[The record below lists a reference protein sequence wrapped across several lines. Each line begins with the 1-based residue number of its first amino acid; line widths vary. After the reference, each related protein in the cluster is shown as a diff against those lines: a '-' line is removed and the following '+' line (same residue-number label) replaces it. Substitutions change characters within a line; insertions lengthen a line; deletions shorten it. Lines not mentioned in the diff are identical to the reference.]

1 MSEEITQ
8 PVNEEPVVEAAAE
21 VTPEAEPEVVLP
33 SDIPD
38 FEMPEKFKDKS
49 AEDIAKAYLELEKM
63 KAEKEVPDVASEE
76 APEGE
81 APPVTRDM
89 LDEYVEKARLN
100 GGELSEEHYA
110 ELAAKGYSKDVV
122 DVYAKGVQAEQ
133 AAEARQILETAGT
146 NEAEFLKAGEWAR
159 DNLPEAE
166 ITRINNVLSK
176 AQGDELVTAIDS
188 LMMKY
193 KGREVQAADPIHA
206 GGQGTPPS
214 RGYANESDMHKDML
228 DPRYTTDRNFHDAV
242 RKKVQATTAF

>member
-1 MSEEITQ
+1 MSEEITA
-8 PVNEEPVVEAAAE
+8 PVGEPEVVAQ
-21 VTPEAEPEVVLP
+21 EAEPEVVLP
-33 SDIPD
+33 SDIEE
-38 FEMPEKFKDKS
+38 FVMPEKFADKS
-49 AEDIAKAYLELEKM
+49 AEDIAKAYVELEKL
-63 KAEKEVPDVASEE
+63 KTEKASEDVPPVE
-76 APEGE
+76 TPEGE
-81 APPVTRDM
+81 APPVTREL

-100 GGELSEEHYA
+100 EGELTEEHYA

-133 AAEARQILETAGT
+133 AAEAKQILETAGT
-146 NEAEFLKAGEWAR
+146 NEADFLKAGEWAR

-193 KGREVQAADPIHA
+193 NGREVAPADNIHV

-214 RGYANESDMHKDML
+214 RGYNTESDMHKDML
-228 DPRYTTDRNFHDAV
+228 DPRYTTDRSFHEAV
-242 RKKVQATTAF
+242 KKKVAATTAF